1 MPAHDFGEGFGVG
14 WGWGD
19 RGGCGFGDGGDFA
32 EVVRGE
38 DAGADDGERPGCCGV
53 EVVEAVDRSA
63 RDAERV
69 AGADLDFASIEREG
83 DDAFDAVDG
92 LLVGVVAVGDGHFG
106 SGGDV
111 ELEDGDGAS
120 GVLAFYQEANR
131 QLPQPYLF
139 PCVRRHRHRQS
150 LSFSFEV

>member
-1 MPAHDFGEGFGVG
+1 VAAHDFGECFGVG

-19 RGGCGFGDGGDFA
+19 GCGCGFGDGGDFA

-38 DAGADDGERPGCCGV
+38 DAGADDCERSGGGGV

-63 RDAERV
+63 RDAERI
-69 AGADLDFASIEREG
+69 AGADFDIAAFEREG

-92 LLVGVVAVGDGHFG
+92 LLVGVVAVGDGHLR

-120 GVLAFYQEANR
+120 GVLALDQKANR
-131 QLPQPYLF
+131 QLANPYLF
-139 PCVRRHRHRQS
+139 ACARAIKRT
-150 LSFSFEV
+150 LLCG